1 METVTR
7 WILRHRLIVAAF
19 WLLVAVAGLKS
30 AGSATNALSQQYS
43 APAGYEG
50 VATNAAILRAYGT
63 GGGASP
69 LVPVI
74 TLPRGVTVAT
84 PGVRAQLAAAF
95 AAVGAALP
103 RARVVSYAS
112 TGARA
117 FVSADGR
124 TTFALVYPFAL
135 PGSQAPPPVG
145 TVERALAAHPIAGAR
160 VQVTG
165 RDVLAAE
172 ASTAKSSGSS
182 PSVLVETLI
191 TSLGA
196 LLILILVF
204 GSFLAVVPLLVA
216 LVSIPTTFLLVWA
229 LTAVTSVNTIVEFL
243 IALIGLGIAI
253 DYSLLIVT
261 RWREERARGYTN
273 DEAIRR
279 AMATAGR
286 SVIFSGTTVGISL
299 LALVVLPLPFLR
311 SVGYGGLLIP
321 LVTVL
326 VVCTLLPALL
336 SAVGPRLDWPR
347 HGHSERPSRVWAAW
361 ARGVVRR
368 RWLAAGVATLILGA
382 LLFPL
387 SGLMLGNPSANAL
400 ASAGPAYQGL
410 RALETSG
417 IGAGALDPIE
427 VLSTPRDAA
436 ALVARLSRVD
446 GVRGAVAPATPTWQ
460 RAGTALVDALPA
472 ADSTLATGRAAL
484 ANVRQAAHAGL
495 GLAPARV
502 GGAAA
507 GDADFV
513 AAIYGNFPAMVG
525 LIALVTFV
533 LLARAFRS
541 LLLPL
546 KALLLNVVS
555 VGAAWGVMTLVWQ
568 LGYGSKAIWGIA
580 ATGSITA
587 WIPLMI
593 FAFLFGLSMDYK
605 VFILSR
611 MREEYDR
618 TGSTSA
624 AVVGGIGHTGRLVT
638 SAALI
643 LMLTFV
649 SLASSPGTELKML
662 ATGLAAGILLD
673 ATVVRMLL
681 VPALVALFG
690 RWNWWLPAFPAFP
703 ARLLR
708 VQPSPAHTSLTG
720 IEGARTASAAR

>member
-7 WILRHRLIVAAF
+7 WILRHRIIVAAF
-19 WLLVAVAGLKS
+19 WIVVAVAGLAS
-30 AGSATNALSQQYS
+30 SGSAANALSQQYS
-43 APAGYEG
+43 APTGYEG

-74 TLPRGVTVAT
+74 TLPHGATVAT
-84 PGVRAQLAAAF
+84 PGVKGQLAASF
-95 AAVGAALP
+95 AAVQAALP
-103 RARVVSYAS
+103 GARIVSYAS
-112 TGARA
+112 TGNRA
-117 FVSADGR
+117 FVSADGHV
-124 TTFALVYPFAL
+124 TSALVYPAAL
-135 PGSQAPPPVG
+135 SGAGAQAPPPVAAIR
-145 TVERALAAHPIAGAR
+145 RALAAHPIAGAR
-160 VQVTG
+160 VQITG
-165 RDVLAAE
+165 RDVLVVEAA
-172 ASTAKSSGSS
+172 TAKSRGSA
-182 PSVLVETLI
+182 PGVLAETLI
-191 TSLGA
+191 TGLGA

-261 RWREERARGYTN
+261 RWREERAHGHAN
-273 DEAIRR
+273 DEAVRR

-286 SVIFSGTTVGISL
+286 AVVFSGTTVGVSL

-326 VVCTLLPALL
+326 VATTLLPVLL
-336 SAVGPRLDWPR
+336 STVGPFLDWPR

-368 RWLAAGVATLILGA
+368 RWVAAGVATLLLGA
-382 LLFPL
+382 LLVPL
-387 SGLMLGNPSANAL
+387 TGLALGNPSADAL
-400 ASAGPAYQGL
+400 ATSGPAYQGV
-410 RALETSG
+410 RTLETSG
-417 IGAGALDPIE
+417 IGAGVLDPIE
-427 VLSTPRDAA
+427 ALAAPRAAA
-436 ALVARLSRVD
+436 ALVGRLDRVE
-446 GVRGAVAPATPTWQ
+446 GVRGAVAPLDATW
-460 RAGTALVDALPA
+460 RRGGTALIDVLPA
-472 ADSTLATGRAAL
+472 ADGASAGGHATLDR
-484 ANVRQAAHAGL
+484 VRQVAHTGL
-495 GLAPARV
+495 EGARV
-502 GGAAA
+502 GGQAAA
-507 GDADFV
+507 DADFV
-513 AAIYGNFPAMVG
+513 AAIYGGFPLMIG

-533 LLARAFRS
+533 LLVRAFRS

-555 VGAAWGVMTLVWQ
+555 VGAAWGALTLVWQ
-568 LGYGSKAIWGIA
+568 HGVGSAQLWGIA
-580 ATGSITA
+580 ATGAITA
-587 WIPLMI
+587 WIPLMV
-593 FAFLFGLSMDYK
+593 FAFLFGLSMDYE

-618 TGSTSA
+618 TGSTDA

-638 SAALI
+638 CAALI

-649 SLASSPGTELKML
+649 SLASSPGTDIKML

-681 VPALVALFG
+681 VPALVSLFG
-690 RWNWWLPAFPAFP
+690 RWNWWLPALP

-708 VQPSPAHTSLTG
+708 VRPSPMPTPRQYTEAV
-720 IEGARTASAAR
+720 GAGVASAAR

>member
-1 METVTR
+1 MATVTR
-7 WILRHRLIVAAF
+7 WILRHRLLVAAF
-19 WLLVAVAGLKS
+19 WIVVAVAGLNS

-63 GGGASP
+63 GGSASP

-74 TLPRGVTVAT
+74 TLPPGVTVAT
-84 PGVRAQLAAAF
+84 PGVRATLAAAF

-103 RARVVSYAS
+103 GARVVSYAS
-112 TGARA
+112 TGDRA

-135 PGSQAPPPVG
+135 PGSQAPPPPVG

-172 ASTAKSSGSS
+172 AATAKSSAGS
-182 PSVLVETLI
+182 PGVLAETLI
-191 TSLGA
+191 TGLGA

-261 RWREERARGYTN
+261 RWREERARGHSN
-273 DEAIRR
+273 DEAVRR

-387 SGLMLGNPSANAL
+387 SGLVLGNPSVDAL
-400 ASAGPAYQGL
+400 ATTGSGPAYQGL

-436 ALVARLSRVD
+436 ALVARLSHVD
-446 GVRGAVAPATPTWQ
+446 GVRGAVAPSTLAWQ
-460 RAGTALVDALPA
+460 RAGTALVDVLPA
-472 ADSTLATGRAAL
+472 ADSTSVSGRAAL

-495 GLAPARV
+495 GQAPARV

-513 AAIYGNFPAMVG
+513 ASIYGNFPLMIG

-533 LLARAFRS
+533 LLVRAFRS
-541 LLLPL
+541 LLLPV

-555 VGAAWGVMTLVWQ
+555 VGAAWGAMTLVWQ

-593 FAFLFGLSMDYK
+593 FAFLFGLSMDYE

-649 SLASSPGTELKML
+649 SLASSPGTDLKML

-690 RWNWWLPAFPAFP
+690 RWNWWLPALP

-708 VQPSPAHTSLTG
+708 VQPSLEWDAPEGPARGL
-720 IEGARTASAAR
+720 SAAR

>member
-7 WILRHRLIVAAF
+7 WILRHRLLVAAC
-19 WLLVAVAGLKS
+19 WIVVAVAGLAS
-30 AGSATNALSQQYS
+30 AGSATTALSQQYS

-50 VATNAAILRAYGT
+50 VETNGAILHTYGT

-74 TLPRGVTVAT
+74 TLPRGVTVAM
-84 PGVRAQLAAAF
+84 PGVRAQLAASF
-95 AAVGAALP
+95 AAVQAALP

-112 TGARA
+112 TGDRA
-117 FVSADGR
+117 FVAAGGQ

-135 PGSQAPPPVG
+135 PGSQAPPPVA
-145 TVERALAAHPIAGAR
+145 VVQRALAAHPIAGAR
-160 VQVTG
+160 VQITG
-165 RDVLAAE
+165 RDVLVAE

-182 PSVLVETLI
+182 PGVLAETLI

-196 LLILILVF
+196 LLILTLVF

-216 LVSIPTTFLLVWA
+216 LVSIPTTFLLVWG
-229 LTAVTSVNTIVEFL
+229 LTAVTNVNTIVEFL
-243 IALIGLGIAI
+243 IALIGLGLAI

-261 RWREERARGYTN
+261 RWREERARGHAN
-273 DEAIRR
+273 DEAIAR

-286 SVIFSGTTVGISL
+286 AVVFSGTTVGISL

-326 VVCTLLPALL
+326 VACTLLPALL
-336 SAVGPRLDWPR
+336 SAAGPRLDWPR
-347 HGHSERPSRVWAAW
+347 HGHSERPSRLWAAW

-368 RWLAAGVATLILGA
+368 RWLAAVAATLVLGA
-382 LLFPL
+382 LLIPL
-387 SGLMLGNPSANAL
+387 TGLVLGNPSADAL
-400 ASAGPAYQGL
+400 ASSGPAYQGL
-410 RALETSG
+410 RTLETSG
-417 IGAGALDPIE
+417 IGAGVLDPID
-427 VLSTPRDAA
+427 VLATPRDAA
-436 ALVARLSRVD
+436 ALARRLSRVN
-446 GVRGAVAPATPTWQ
+446 GVRGAVAPIDPAW
-460 RAGTALVDALPA
+460 RRGATALVAVVPA
-472 ADSTLATGRAAL
+472 ADSTSAGGRAAL
-484 ANVRQAAHAGL
+484 DAVRQAAHAG
-495 GLAPARV
+495 PMTARV
-502 GGAAA
+502 GGPAA

-513 AAIYGNFPAMVG
+513 AAIYGNFPTMIG

-533 LLARAFRS
+533 LLVRAFRS

-555 VGAAWGVMTLVWQ
+555 VGAAWGVCTLVWQ
-568 LGYGSKAIWGIA
+568 DGHGSAQLWGIA
-580 ATGSITA
+580 ATGSVTA
-587 WIPLMI
+587 WIPLMV
-593 FAFLFGLSMDYK
+593 FAFLFGLSMDYE

-649 SLASSPGTELKML
+649 SLASSPGTDLKML

-681 VPALVALFG
+681 VPALVSLFG
-690 RWNWWLPAFPAFP
+690 RWNWWLPAVP

-708 VQPSPAHTSLTG
+708 VQPSLDWCPREERAPERG
-720 IEGARTASAAR
+720 AAR

>member
-19 WLLVAVAGLKS
+19 WLIVAVAGLSS

-43 APAGYEG
+43 APTGYEG

-84 PGVRAQLAAAF
+84 PGVRARLASAF

-103 RARVVSYAS
+103 GARVVSYAS
-112 TGARA
+112 TGDRA

-135 PGSQAPPPVG
+135 PGAQAPPPVG

-165 RDVLAAE
+165 RDALATE

-182 PSVLVETLI
+182 PGVLAETLI

-261 RWREERARGYTN
+261 RWREERARGHTN
-273 DEAIRR
+273 DEAVRR

-286 SVIFSGTTVGISL
+286 SVIFSGATVGISL

-387 SGLMLGNPSANAL
+387 SGLMLGNPSVDAL
-400 ASAGPAYQGL
+400 ATTDSGPAYQGL

-417 IGAGALDPIE
+417 IGAGALDPID

-436 ALVARLSRVD
+436 ALVARFNRVD
-446 GVRGAVAPATPTWQ
+446 GVRGAVAPSTPTWQ
-460 RAGTALVDALPA
+460 RAGTALIDVLPA
-472 ADSTLATGRAAL
+472 ADSTSASGRAAL
-484 ANVRQAAHAGL
+484 ANIRQAAHDSL
-495 GLAPARV
+495 GQAPARV
-502 GGAAA
+502 GGASA

-513 AAIYGNFPAMVG
+513 AAIYGNFPLMIG

-533 LLARAFRS
+533 LLVRAFRS

-555 VGAAWGVMTLVWQ
+555 VGAAWGAMTLVWQ
-568 LGYGSKAIWGIA
+568 HGFGSKALWGIA

-593 FAFLFGLSMDYK
+593 FAFLFGLSMDYE

-611 MREEYDR
+611 MREEYDC

-649 SLASSPGTELKML
+649 SLASSPGTDLKML

-681 VPALVALFG
+681 VPALVALLG
-690 RWNWWLPAFPAFP
+690 RWNWWLPALP

-708 VQPSPAHTSLTG
+708 VQPSPAHTPLTSV
-720 IEGARTASAAR
+720 EGARTASAAR

>member
-1 METVTR
+1 MTTITR
-7 WILRHRLIVAAF
+7 WILRHRLLVAAF
-19 WLLVAVAGLKS
+19 WIVVAVAGLTS

-74 TLPRGVTVAT
+74 TVPRGMTVAT
-84 PGVRAQLAAAF
+84 PRVRATLAAAF
-95 AAVGAALP
+95 AAVVAALP
-103 RARVVSYAS
+103 GARVVSYAS
-112 TGARA
+112 TGDRA

-124 TTFALVYPFAL
+124 TTFALVYPVAL
-135 PGSQAPPPVG
+135 SGSQAPPPVR
-145 TVERALAAHPIAGAR
+145 TVERALAAHPITGAR

-165 RDVLAAE
+165 RDVLVAE
-172 ASTAKSSGSS
+172 AATAKSSGSS
-182 PSVLVETLI
+182 PGVLAETLV
-191 TSLGA
+191 TGLGA

-216 LVSIPTTFLLVWA
+216 LVSIPTTFLLVWG
-229 LTAVTSVNTIVEFL
+229 LTTVTSVNTIVEFL

-261 RWREERARGYTN
+261 RWREERARGHAN
-273 DEAIRR
+273 DEAVRR

-286 SVIFSGTTVGISL
+286 AVIFSGTTVGISL

-326 VVCTLLPALL
+326 VATTLLPVVL
-336 SAVGPRLDWPR
+336 STVGPRLDWPR
-347 HGHSERPSRVWAAW
+347 HGHSERPGRVWAAW

-368 RWLAAGVATLILGA
+368 RWVAAGVATLLLGA
-382 LLFPL
+382 LLVPL
-387 SGLMLGNPSANAL
+387 TGLVLGNPSADAL
-400 ASAGPAYQGL
+400 ATSGPAYQGV

-417 IGAGALDPIE
+417 ISSGVLDPIE
-427 VLSTPRDAA
+427 ALATSRDGA
-436 ALVARLSRVD
+436 ALAVRLGRVE
-446 GVRGAVAPATPTWQ
+446 GVRGAVAPADPAWRQ
-460 RAGTALVDALPA
+460 GGTALIDVLPV
-472 ADSTLATGRAAL
+472 ADSTSADGHATLDR
-484 ANVRQAAHAGL
+484 VRQAAHAGP
-495 GLAPARV
+495 ASARV
-502 GGAAA
+502 GGQAAA
-507 GDADFV
+507 DADVV
-513 AAIYGNFPAMVG
+513 AAIYGNFPTMIG

-533 LLARAFRS
+533 LLVRAFRS

-555 VGAAWGVMTLVWQ
+555 VGAAWGAMTLVWQ
-568 LGYGSKAIWGIA
+568 HGFGSARLWGIT
-580 ATGSITA
+580 ATGAITA

-593 FAFLFGLSMDYK
+593 FAFLFGLSMDYE
-605 VFILSR
+605 VFILTR

-624 AVVGGIGHTGRLVT
+624 AVVGGIGHTGRVVT
-638 SAALI
+638 CAATI

-649 SLASSPGTELKML
+649 SLASSPGTDIKML

-681 VPALVALFG
+681 VPALAALFG
-690 RWNWWLPAFPAFP
+690 RWNWWLPALP

-708 VQPSPAHTSLTG
+708 VQPSLGWYAP
-720 IEGARTASAAR
+720 EGSTRGSSAAR